1 MTTIE
6 INKIGKKV
14 ENKYLFQDLSFTASS
29 GEMIAITGDS
39 GCGKTTLLNCI
50 GQLENLSAGSI
61 SINGEIIHKK
71 NRKFF
76 FKHTVGF
83 LFQNFGLIDNET
95 VSKNLEIATNN
106 KDSIVTWL
114 KYFNIEPL
122 LNLPIYKISGGEQ
135 QRVAL
140 IRTILKDPILILA
153 DEPTASLDETN
164 RDLVINELRKLSKKG
179 KIVIVVTHDK
189 NILSQFDKII
199 KLNNGKITM

>member
-1 MTTIE
+1 M
-6 INKIGKKV
+6 
-14 ENKYLFQDLSFTASS
+14 
-29 GEMIAITGDS
+29 
-39 GCGKTTLLNCI
+39 
-50 GQLENLSAGSI
+50 
-61 SINGEIIHKK
+61 
-71 NRKFF
+71 
-76 FKHTVGF
+76 
-83 LFQNFGLIDNET
+83 
-95 VSKNLEIATNN
+95 
-106 KDSIVTWL
+106 
-114 KYFNIEPL
+114 